1 MSDVPAPDPADPTEP
16 AGSAEDAVTRD
27 PDKAAAEAATAALR
41 RATRSTTKARKG
53 ATPTPGRRSSS
64 GPDARDPQPLSAA
77 VERLVRDQG
86 WQDQSAVAVLMS
98 EWEQIVGRDI
108 AEHVAPV
115 SFQDAE
121 LILQAESTAWATQ
134 VRLLLPQLH
143 QAVDARVGAGVVRAI
158 RILAPQAPSWTAGQR
173 RVKGRGPRD
182 TYG

>member
-1 MSDVPAPDPADPTEP
+1 MTDESPIDPATPVPPDD
-16 AGSAEDAVTRD
+16 AE
-27 PDKAAAEAATAALR
+27 KAAADAASAALR
-41 RATRSTTKARKG
+41 RATHSTPKARKG
-53 ATPTPGRRSSS
+53 SPPTSGRRSAA
-64 GPDARDPQPLSAA
+64 GPDARDPQTLSAA

-121 LILQAESTAWATQ
+121 LVLQAESTAWATQ

-143 QAVDARVGAGVVRAI
+143 RAVDQRVGAGVVRAI
-158 RILAPQAPSWTAGQR
+158 RILAPQAPSWAAGQR